1 MLVTFQDG
9 VGDTNASLLMRV
21 ARADGVLLKP
31 ERPAVAI
38 DALWLG
44 DIFDSG
50 PLRSRTG
57 EVSATFTEIS
67 GFRWHF
73 VLGEELAFLLTCM
86 LPLARAQSVWVST
99 V

>member
-1 MLVTFQDG
+1 MRVTFQDG

-44 DIFDSG
+44 AIFDSG

-73 VLGEELAFLLTCM
+73 VLGEAWNS
-86 LPLARAQSVWVST
+86 RVQSVWVST